1 MENIPKFLVD
11 TFSNMYLP
19 KKKEKLA
26 DEKEASGEKEAPRS
40 FTIANLIYIVLFFY
54 AIYLSFKCHN
64 GFNIWGF
71 LGALVFG
78 PFYVL
83 YKLLSD
89 AKKCGITTK

>member
-1 MENIPKFLVD
+1 MENIPKFLLD

-26 DEKEASGEKEAPRS
+26 DEKESSRG
-40 FTIANLIYIVLFFY
+40 FTIFNIIYIILFFY
-54 AIYLSFKCHN
+54 AVYLSFKCHN

-71 LGALVFG
+71 LGALFFG
-78 PFYVL
+78 PFYVI